1 MNFFKKIQKD
11 FYESKGKNETFLEWF
26 LIRKLSV
33 KGKLIFALI
42 LWSLWIYLWTDIV
55 MIVRIF
61 QSVVLIEIFLFIKKI
76 IKKWF

>member
-1 MNFFKKIQKD
+1 MV
-11 FYESKGKNETFLEWF
+11 

-55 MIVRIF
+55 LIVRIF
-61 QSVVLIEIFLFIKKI
+61 QSVVLIEIFLFIKK
-76 IKKWF
+76 